1 MEIKKSITEL
11 IGNTPMLEL
20 CNIESLYG
28 LEATVAAK
36 LEKWNPAG
44 SIKDRVAANMIADA
58 EKRGMLKP
66 NSTIIEPTSGNT
78 GIGLAAVAAAKGYR
92 TIIVMPDNMS
102 PERMAVMKA
111 FGAECVLTDGALGMA
126 GCVKKAEELLSSVPE
141 SFMPSQFTN
150 PANPEAHYRTTG
162 PEIFRQTDGKIDIF
176 VTGIGTGGTIT
187 GTARYLRERLPE
199 IRIVG
204 FQPASSPLLTKGT
217 PGKHKI
223 QGIGPNFVPSILD
236 LSLIDEILDVTDED
250 AYLFTSLLAR
260 REGILA
266 GISSGAAAAAAV
278 ELAKRPENRG
288 KRIVTLFPD
297 TGDRY
302 FSCGVFG
309 D

>member
-1 MEIKKSITEL
+1 MEIKKNFTEL
-11 IGNTPMLEL
+11 IGNTPMFEL
-20 CNIESLYG
+20 RNIESLYG

-58 EKRGMLKP
+58 EERGMLKP

-78 GIGLAAVAAAKGYR
+78 GIGLAAVAASKGYHV
-92 TIIVMPDNMS
+92 IIVMPDSMS

-111 FGAECVLTDGALGMA
+111 FGAECVLTDGALGMT
-126 GCVKKAEELLSSVPE
+126 GCVKKAKELLSSVPE

-150 PANPEAHYRTTG
+150 PANPDAHYRTTG
-162 PEIFRQTDGKIDIF
+162 PEIFRQTDGKID
-176 VTGIGTGGTIT
+176 VLVAGIGTGGTIT
-187 GTARYLRERLPE
+187 GTARYLKEQNPA

-223 QGIGPNFVPSILD
+223 QGIGPNFIPEILD
-236 LSLIDEILDVTDED
+236 RSLIDEILDITDED
-250 AYLFTSLLAR
+250 AYRFTALLAKK
-260 REGILA
+260 EGILV
-266 GISSGAAAAAAV
+266 GISAGGAAAAAV

-288 KRIVTLFPD
+288 KLIVPLFPD

-302 FSCGVFG
+302 FSSGVFG

>member
-1 MEIKKSITEL
+1 MEIKKNFTEL
-11 IGNTPMLEL
+11 IGNTPMFEL
-20 CNIESLYG
+20 RNIESLYG

-58 EKRGMLKP
+58 EERGMLKP

-78 GIGLAAVAAAKGYR
+78 GIGLAAVAASKGYHV
-92 TIIVMPDNMS
+92 IIVMPDSMS

-111 FGAECVLTDGALGMA
+111 FGAECVLTDGALGMT
-126 GCVKKAEELLSSVPE
+126 GCVKKAKELLSSVPE

-150 PANPEAHYRTTG
+150 PANPDAHYRTTG
-162 PEIFRQTDGKIDIF
+162 PEIFRQTDGKID
-176 VTGIGTGGTIT
+176 VLVAGIGTGGTIT
-187 GTARYLRERLPE
+187 GTARYLKEQNPA

-223 QGIGPNFVPSILD
+223 QGIGPNFIPEILD
-236 LSLIDEILDVTDED
+236 RSLIDEILDITDED
-250 AYLFTSLLAR
+250 AYRFTALLAKK
-260 REGILA
+260 EGILV
-266 GISSGAAAAAAV
+266 GISSGGAAAAAV

-288 KRIVTLFPD
+288 KLIVPLFPD

-302 FSCGVFG
+302 FSSGVFG

>member
-11 IGNTPMLEL
+11 IGSTPMLEL
-20 CNIESLYG
+20 CNIESLYR

-92 TIIVMPDNMS
+92 AIIVMPDNMS

-111 FGAECVLTDGALGMA
+111 FGAECILTDGALGMA

-162 PEIFRQTDGKIDIF
+162 PEIFRQTDGQIDIF

-187 GTARYLRERLPE
+187 GTARYLKERLPE

-223 QGIGPNFVPSILD
+223 QGIGPNFVPEILD

-260 REGILA
+260 KEGILA
-266 GISSGAAAAAAV
+266 GVSSGAAAAAAV

-288 KRIVTLFPD
+288 KRIVTIFPD

-309 D
+309 E

>member
-1 MEIKKSITEL
+1 MEIKKNFTEL

-20 CNIESLYG
+20 RNIESFYG

-36 LEKWNPAG
+36 LEKGNPGG

-58 EKRGMLKP
+58 EERGMLKP

-78 GIGLAAVAAAKGYR
+78 GIGLAAVAASKGYHV
-92 TIIVMPDNMS
+92 IIVMPDNMS

-111 FGAECVLTDGALGMA
+111 FGAECVLTDGALGMT
-126 GCVKKAEELLSSVPE
+126 GCVKKAKELLSSVPE

-150 PANPEAHYRTTG
+150 PANPDAHYRTTG
-162 PEIFRQTDGKIDIF
+162 PEIFRQTDGKIDIL
-176 VTGIGTGGTIT
+176 VAGIGTGGTIT
-187 GTARYLRERLPE
+187 GTARYLKEQNPA

-223 QGIGPNFVPSILD
+223 QGIGPNFIPEIFD
-236 LSLIDEILDVTDED
+236 RSLIDEIVDITDED
-250 AYLFTSLLAR
+250 AYRFTALLAR
-260 REGILA
+260 KEGILA
-266 GISSGAAAAAAV
+266 GISSGGATAAAV

-288 KRIVTLFPD
+288 KLIVPLLPD

-309 D
+309 E